1 MMSSI
6 FWAVALVYFLKETN
20 GSPYM
25 LVEGSPAWINI
36 YWQWTSAVTH
46 PDSSSIS
53 NSLLCFRYYL
63 SVFKQ
68 TPNLHRE
75 TPAWVS
81 NPVLF
86 KCLTPAGATTIEKW
100 LLGRRPPALTVFQIV
115 SGWLGASVVPPLTQ
129 PLLPL
134 GSGDSVDS
142 NLLYKQ
148 RKTQNNVCK
157 LCLEPSRCS
166 AVSVGGV

>member
-86 KCLTPAGATTIEKW
+86 KCLTPAGATAIESDFLAAVHQRLRFSRSSLGDSERASSPPNRATTPAW
-100 LLGRRPPALTVFQIV
+100 QRGLGRFQPAI
-115 SGWLGASVVPPLTQ
+115 
-129 PLLPL
+129 
-134 GSGDSVDS
+134 
-142 NLLYKQ
+142 
-148 RKTQNNVCK
+148 
-157 LCLEPSRCS
+157 
-166 AVSVGGV
+166 